1 MTIDIH
7 LILLQFIVYSIVV
20 MAQKSNSNLNE
31 KSVLL
36 PKNHVRLHRYERE
49 AQPDRDDIIH
59 ETLFQGPSPTLLEN
73 ESKTNFSKWPGS
85 WYVSGRN
92 CNRFCRAAQ
101 RRRLPKGKGV
111 LLVFLIYFIETFAFY
126 SILSGL
132 QQILLGEETIDAI
145 WIFTLLRG
153 TAGRVFY
160 PVAGVIADTY
170 LGRYQVIHIG
180 LWLLWI
186 GFAILALCQ
195 SLVSLYSKS
204 ITIGYILPILS
215 AVVISIGAGS
225 VEVNAVSFGVDQL
238 AQGVPSEELSSYFFW
253 YYVMRNAGYL
263 AAILS
268 SFILQASFRV
278 DISDEVSPE
287 DYAQSSTQSVL
298 AVASVTL
305 ALLLHYCLKNWY
317 FKDRNREN
325 PLRSILNV
333 LYFSATVKRG
343 PPVYQRA
350 FRYGEE
356 KKPRIEL
363 AKIDYDGIFPNAEV
377 EDVKTFCRIL
387 FLLITLAGYFLTFRA
402 VSGYYNNKPIT
413 NCMC

>member
-1 MTIDIH
+1 MCSDIAIENELAMTQRQRGSKDDYQAGNESSH
-7 LILLQFIVYSIVV
+7 LLQKKY
-20 MAQKSNSNLNE
+20 
-31 KSVLL
+31 
-36 PKNHVRLHRYERE
+36 VRLHHNKNE
-49 AQPDRDDIIH
+49 AQPTTSNEANDTRYEAD
-59 ETLFQGPSPTLLEN
+59 FQRHSIQNDSEDV
-73 ESKTNFSKWPGS
+73 ESSNVVNGHNQKQID
-85 WYVSGRN
+85 YCN
-92 CNRFCRAAQ
+92 CRISQ
-101 RRRLPKGKGV
+101 KRLPKGKGV
-111 LLVFLIYFIETFAFY
+111 LLVFAIYFLESFSFY
-126 SILSGL
+126 STLSGL
-132 QQILLGEETIDAI
+132 QHVLFGEEISAI
-145 WIFTLLRG
+145 WIFTFLDG
-153 TAGRVFY
+153 TAGRVVY

-204 ITIGYILPILS
+204 IMIGYILPILS

-225 VEVNAVSFGVDQL
+225 VEVNTVSFGVDQL
-238 AQGVPSEELSSYFFW
+238 AQGVPSEELSSYFYW

-263 AAILS
+263 AAVLS
-268 SFILQASFRV
+268 SFILQVSFEV
-278 DISDEVSPE
+278 DVSDKVSPE
-287 DYAQSSTQSVL
+287 DYTQSSTQSVL

-305 ALLLHYCLKNWY
+305 ALLLHYCLQNWY

-343 PPVYQRA
+343 LPVYRRA
-350 FRYGEE
+350 FRHGEE

-363 AKIDYDGIFPNAEV
+363 AKIDYDGIFPSAEV

-387 FLLITLAGYFLTFRA
+387 FLLITLAGYFFTFGA
-402 VSGYYNNKPIT
+402 VSIL
-413 NCMC
+413 